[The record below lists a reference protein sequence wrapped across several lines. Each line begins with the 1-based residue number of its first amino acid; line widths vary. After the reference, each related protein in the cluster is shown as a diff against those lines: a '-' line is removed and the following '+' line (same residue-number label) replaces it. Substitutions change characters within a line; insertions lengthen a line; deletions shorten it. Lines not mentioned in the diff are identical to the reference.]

1 MRYRF
6 VDTIIALEPGLT
18 IQCQR
23 TWPEDLELFE
33 DHFPEF
39 PVVPGVLLTE
49 MMGQAAGLCLASRTD
64 ENRSAMLIQI
74 KNAAFREWVR
84 PGELLDINAEIISS
98 QPRLAR
104 VKAST
109 ERAGTLVA
117 SAELL
122 FSFEANRKLGL
133 PELDPVLTAYWNQKK
148 ARDCS

>member
-49 MMGQAAGLCLASRTD
+49 MRGKPRAYALLAEHT
-64 ENRSAMLIQI
+64 
-74 KNAAFREWVR
+74 KT
-84 PGELLDINAEIISS
+84 
-98 QPRLAR
+98 AR
-104 VKAST
+104 
-109 ERAGTLVA
+109 
-117 SAELL
+117 
-122 FSFEANRKLGL
+122 
-133 PELDPVLTAYWNQKK
+133 Q
-148 ARDCS
+148 C